1 MLLSVILFHLFMAN
15 NPACVC
21 VRAHVRACMHI
32 CHIFIY
38 SSVSGY
44 FGCFHI
50 LAIVYSVAMNIQ
62 VHVYFQIMVLSR
74 YIPRSGIAR
83 SYGNSIFSF

>member
-1 MLLSVILFHLFMAN
+1 MLLPVILFHLFIAN

-21 VRAHVRACMHI
+21 ARAHVRACMQI

-50 LAIVYSVAMNIQ
+50 LAIVNSVAMNIGLY
-62 VHVYFQIMVLSR
+62 VSVVVVVVVFNKKGLKR
-74 YIPRSGIAR
+74 
-83 SYGNSIFSF
+83 

>member
-44 FGCFHI
+44 FGCFHV
-50 LAIVYSVAMNIQ
+50 LAIVYSAAMNIGLY
-62 VHVYFQIMVLSR
+62 VSVVVVVVVFNKKGLKR
-74 YIPRSGIAR
+74 
-83 SYGNSIFSF
+83 